1 MVKQGWDEPAQ
12 ASSPRGW
19 LHAGGT
25 VTGFYLDYGPDNYR
39 TGHTTEIYPDKVVS
53 FCQPG
58 KLCRECQPGNV
69 LAVRY
74 PAGPGTDQRS
84 RYVETVGQAREW
96 VESGELAR
104 VVLRFPG
111 FPPVQAAGPVITAVT
126 A

>member
-12 ASSPRGW
+12 ATTPRGW

-25 VTGFYLDYGPDNYR
+25 VTGFYLDYGRDHYR
-39 TGHTTEIYPDKVVS
+39 PAHDTDAGGRVVS
-53 FCQPG
+53 FCTADSP
-58 KLCRECQPGNV
+58 CRECQPGDV

-74 PAGPGTDQRS
+74 PAGPGTARRS
-84 RYVETVGQAREW
+84 RYVETVEQAREW

-111 FPPVQAAGPVITAVT
+111 FPPVRGAGPVITEVT